1 MSVQEQERP
10 CIHVCLLPGTDASLY
25 RWVHIGAE
33 EEGVP
38 CRQVEGQADELT
50 ALAYEAARSSRF
62 HIGVALS
69 AETAVLHEMHMPP
82 EQPVMSEPLAER
94 PSFVS
99 RLIGANAAR
108 MVVRKPF
115 RFADEEDELLPQKQ
129 PTPPPPATKETA
141 AEKGT
146 GKEKE
151 KETAVNPPPPPPTP
165 AANEPVSTND
175 LAQLATIVA
184 LVVQKLEER
193 GIR

>member
-1 MSVQEQERP
+1 MSERP
-10 CIHVCLLPGTDASLY
+10 CIHVSLLSSTDESLY

-38 CRQVEGQADELT
+38 CRQVEGQAGDLT

-82 EQPVMSEPLAER
+82 EQPVLSQPLAQK
-94 PSFVS
+94 PNFIC
-99 RLIGANAAR
+99 RLMGANAAR

-115 RFADEEDELLPQKQ
+115 RFADEEDA
-129 PTPPPPATKETA
+129 PPPRQTEPEA
-141 AEKGT
+141 AA
-146 GKEKE
+146 
-151 KETAVNPPPPPPTP
+151 ETAVNPPAPP
-165 AANEPVSTND
+165 ANKPVSTDD
-175 LAQLATIVA
+175 LARLTTIVA

>member
-1 MSVQEQERP
+1 MSVREQERP
-10 CIHVCLLPGTDASLY
+10 CIHVTLLPGTDASLY

-38 CRQVEGQADELT
+38 CRQVEGQADNLT

-82 EQPVMSEPLAER
+82 EQPVLSEPLAQR
-94 PSFVS
+94 PHFIC
-99 RLIGANAAR
+99 RLMGANAAR

-115 RFADEEDELLPQKQ
+115 RFADEEDELPPQKQ
-129 PTPPPPATKETA
+129 PTAALAMQTET
-141 AEKGT
+141 EVEMK
-146 GKEKE
+146 
-151 KETAVNPPPPPPTP
+151 TAVSPPTP
-165 AANEPVSTND
+165 AANKPVSTND
-175 LAQLATIVA
+175 LAQLTTIVA

>member
-10 CIHVCLLPGTDASLY
+10 CIHVSLLPGTDASLY

-94 PSFVS
+94 PYFIS
-99 RLIGANAAR
+99 RLMGANAAR
-108 MVVRKPF
+108 MVIRKPF
-115 RFADEEDELLPQKQ
+115 RFADEEAEQLPQKQ
-129 PTPPPPATKETA
+129 PPAAPIQPA
-141 AEKGT
+141 AENKPK
-146 GKEKE
+146 KER
-151 KETAVNPPPPPPTP
+151 ETAVNPSPPSTTNS
-165 AANEPVSTND
+165 ATNKPVSTDD
-175 LAQLATIVA
+175 LTQLTTIVA